1 MSRNYWVQSENNILI
16 VGHRGVKALY
26 PENTMLSF
34 EKAIEMG
41 VDGLEMDLN
50 LTSDGRLAVIHD
62 ETVNRTTNGKGLV
75 SDYTMADLKAL
86 DAGVALE
93 GHGRHSIPEFEE
105 YLDLVAAKDVLLN
118 VEVKQNSPETADKAI
133 AALDRYCLLDR
144 TVMTCFHADV
154 TTYMHKKYGVKTQGF
169 PKHRV
174 IGLKDDTFS
183 HYYAVG
189 VGMSDLTFELVAEL
203 NAKGIDPWCWCPD
216 TEELIEKAIS
226 CKVTLVTCNDPTAAF
241 RILKERS
248 LRKGLNV

>member
-1 MSRNYWVQSENNILI
+1 MSKNYWVQSENNILI

-34 EKAIEMG
+34 EKALELG

-50 LTSDGRLAVIHD
+50 LTSDKRLAVIHD

-75 SDYTMADLKAL
+75 SDYTMAELKRL

-93 GHGRHSIPEFEE
+93 GHGYHAIPEFEE
-105 YLDLVAAKDVLLN
+105 YLELVADKNVLLN
-118 VEVKQNSPETADKAI
+118 VEVKQNSLDTADKAI

-154 TTYMHKKYGVKTQGF
+154 TTYMHAKYGVKTQGF

-174 IGLKDDTFS
+174 IGLKEDTYS

-189 VGMSDLTFELVAEL
+189 VGMPDLTPEVVEDL
-203 NAKGIDPWCWCPD
+203 NAQGIDPWCWCTD
-216 TEELIEKAIS
+216 TEELVEKAIS
-226 CKVTLVTCNDPTAAF
+226 CKVRLVTCNDPTAAF
-241 RILKERS
+241 RILKERG
-248 LRKGLNV
+248 LRRGLDI